1 MAYGIEK
8 YFPMEVEEELVAPIK
23 SVKVIPYIPKKP
35 KCSYRVYVSN
45 YRKADYIIPTMK
57 DVGTLLTELSEK
69 VGRNTFTVKE
79 YSGKQL
85 VWRYLVS
92 VMPEGVEWSVIIED

>member
-1 MAYGIEK
+1 
-8 YFPMEVEEELVAPIK
+8 MEPK
-23 SVKVIPYIPKKP
+23 S
-35 KCSYRVYVSN
+35 SYRVYVSN
-45 YRKADYIIPTMK
+45 YRKADYIMPTMK
-57 DVGTLLTELSEK
+57 DVGSLLVELAEK

-92 VMPEGVEWSVIIED
+92 VMPYGVAWDIVIED

>member
-1 MAYGIEK
+1 
-8 YFPMEVEEELVAPIK
+8 ME
-23 SVKVIPYIPKKP
+23 P

-45 YRKADYIIPTMK
+45 YRKAEYILSTMR
-57 DVGTLLTELSEK
+57 DVGTLLEELAEK

-92 VMPEGVEWSVIIED
+92 VMPYGVIWDIVLED